1 MHFGERMLPE
11 CYHVPD
17 GGLYIVPNMKFSP
30 SLAAA
35 AAAAA
40 ARISYMIVY
49 TVNPSSPHQR
59 TEVALQNFQERTR

>member
-1 MHFGERMLPE
+1 MLPE
-11 CYHVPD
+11 GYHAPG

-40 ARISYMIVY
+40 ARISYMMFY
-49 TVNPSSPHQR
+49 TVSPSSPHQL
-59 TEVALQNFQERTR
+59 TEVARQNFQERTR